1 MAIQPS
7 IGVSNREPWIFVNN
21 QGFHFG
27 LLCLDTKAYSP
38 LAPAT
43 SKLLGILD
51 VCSYIVGGKCRALVD
66 CTHSWEITI
75 IVSSKDNQLVVKCY
89 KKSGKIM

>member
-7 IGVSNREPWIFVNN
+7 TGVSNREPRVFVNN

-38 LAPAT
+38 SASVT

-51 VCSYIVGGKCRALVD
+51 VCPYIVGGK
-66 CTHSWEITI
+66 
-75 IVSSKDNQLVVKCY
+75 Y
-89 KKSGKIM
+89 